1 MMTKLFKFPIGI
13 EIEFLKKKS
22 EREIREILSPYNW
35 LLEEEKGSDN
45 TLELISPPLLY
56 SDNREKIKEI
66 FSTLD
71 YLEKNKYISTQD
83 KSNTGIHIHFDIYT
97 FDIEKIKELV
107 YKWISQRDL
116 FFSLV
121 SPLRKSNQWCL
132 QYDNLSPDLDN
143 CESVKDIVDILQK
156 QNGKC
161 YDFNL
166 RSYFKFATAEVRI
179 LESTT
184 DFNIFEALFLELST
198 HLFGEVY
205 A

>member
-1 MMTKLFKFPIGI
+1 MFNSSIGI
-13 EIEFLKKKS
+13 EIEFIRKKS
-22 EREIREILSPYNW
+22 EKEIREILSPSTW

-45 TLELISPPLLY
+45 TLELISPPLIY

-83 KSNTGIHIHFDIYT
+83 KANTGIHIHFDIYS
-97 FDIEKIKELV
+97 FEIEKIKKLV

-116 FFSLV
+116 FLSLV
-121 SPLRKSNQWCL
+121 SPLRKNNQWCL
-132 QYDNLSPDLDN
+132 PYDNLSPDLEN
-143 CESVKDIVDILQK
+143 CESVRDIVDILQK

-161 YDFNL
+161 YELNL
-166 RSYFKFATAEVRI
+166 RSYFKFATIEVRI

-184 DFNIFEALFLELST
+184 NFSVFEDLLNMLSNYLFQGIYT
-198 HLFGEVY
+198 
-205 A
+205 